1 MPQTAPVMSLSVSVI
16 VLQLIMSTA
25 SLIYFSNQITTIY
38 SAAVNMNP
46 ENTYWLW

>member
-16 VLQLIMSTA
+16 VLQLIMSAA
-25 SLIYFSNQITTIY
+25 SLIYFSNQVTPVY
-38 SAAVNMNP
+38 SATISMNP